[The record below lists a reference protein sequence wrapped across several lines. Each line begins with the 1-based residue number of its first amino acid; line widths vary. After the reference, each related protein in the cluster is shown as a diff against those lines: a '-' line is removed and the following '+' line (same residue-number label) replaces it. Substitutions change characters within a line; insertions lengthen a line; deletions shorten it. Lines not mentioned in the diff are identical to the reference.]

1 MPNSSRPKS
10 PWLIIRRSP
19 IHGRGAYA
27 RVDIPEGTRII
38 EYVGE
43 KITKAESYR
52 REQQRLARLAA
63 GGDGCVYVWDLN
75 KRHDIDGRH
84 AYNIARLINHS
95 CAPNCRAE
103 TIRGRV
109 WIIAAR
115 DIARG
120 EELSYDYGFSFS
132 EWEKHP
138 CRCGTPDCVGFIVN
152 KAQRWRVRRI
162 LQARRKEKA

>member
-1 MPNSSRPKS
+1 VPSRSRPVS
-10 PWLIIRRSP
+10 PWFVIRRSG

-27 RVDIPEGTRII
+27 RIDIPEGTRIV

-43 KITKAESYR
+43 KITKAESHR

-75 KRHDIDGRH
+75 QRHDIDGRQ
-84 AYNIARLINHS
+84 ARNIARLINHS

-115 DIARG
+115 DIPRG
-120 EELSYDYGFSFS
+120 EELTYDYGFPFS
-132 EWEKHP
+132 EWRQHP
-138 CRCGTPDCVGFIVN
+138 CRCGAPNCVGFIVN
-152 KAQRWRVRRI
+152 QPQRWRVRRI
-162 LQARRKEKA
+162 LRQTQTRT